1 MKIVI
6 LGAAESG
13 VGAAILAQQLGFDLF
28 VSDKG
33 QIKDHYKKELE
44 ARAIPFE
51 EGRHTW
57 EKMADADEV
66 VKSPGI
72 PDKAPLVKEFVALGI
87 PVISEI
93 EFAARYTSS
102 KLLAITGS
110 NGKTTTTMLTYHLVK
125 TGGIDAVMAGN
136 VGLSF
141 AACVAEQ
148 RQPDWYVLEVSSFQL
163 DGIRSFRPNVAM
175 LLNITADHLDR
186 YDYQLENY
194 VRSKF
199 RILMNQQAQDIFLYN
214 SDDVNTMAFMK
225 DKSFA
230 PQLVALHR
238 HLIDGKILRVGDHR
252 FDLGNTQLKGIHNAM
267 NALFAIRGA
276 LEMGVTPEDIQRGL
290 ESFVP
295 VPHRLEKVAEIDGV
309 EYINDSKAT
318 NVDSVYF
325 ALQAMEKP
333 VVWIVGGQD
342 KGNDYAPLLPFV
354 KEKVKA
360 VVCLGVDNA
369 RLFQVFNEPVNGTL
383 VDTKS
388 MAEAV
393 AAARDLAARGDVVLL
408 SPACASFDLFK
419 NYEDRGDQFRNEV
432 LKLLS
437 E

>member
-214 SDDVNTMAFMK
+214 SDDANTMAFMK
-225 DKSFA
+225 DKTFA

>member
-1 MKIVI
+1 MKVVI

-13 VGAAILAQQLGFDLF
+13 VGAAILAQQLGYDLF

-33 QIKDHYKKELE
+33 QIKDNYKRELE
-44 ARAIPFE
+44 ARAIPYE
-51 EGRHTW
+51 EGQHTW

-72 PDKAPLVKEFVALGI
+72 PDKAPLVKEFAALGI

-93 EFAARYTSS
+93 EFAARYTQANI
-102 KLLAITGS
+102 LAITGS
-110 NGKTTTTMLTYHLVK
+110 NGKTTTTMLAYHLAN

-141 AACVAEQ
+141 AACVADS

-163 DGIRSFRPNVAM
+163 DGIRTFRPKVAM

-186 YDYQLENY
+186 YEYQLDNY

-199 RILMNQQAQDIFLYN
+199 RIAMNQQAGDVFLYN
-214 SDDVNTMAFMK
+214 SDDVNTVAFLK
-225 DKSFA
+225 DNSFA
-230 PQLVALHR
+230 VEPEALHQG
-238 HLIDGKILRVGDHR
+238 LIDGKTLHVGHHR
-252 FDLGNTQLKGIHNAM
+252 FDLGSTQLKGIHNAM
-267 NALFAIRGA
+267 NALFAIKGA
-276 LEMGVTPEDIQRGL
+276 LEMGVAPELIQHGL
-290 ESFVP
+290 NTFVP

-318 NVDSVYF
+318 NVDSVYY

-342 KGNDYAPLLPFV
+342 KGNDYSPLLPFV

-360 VVCLGVDNA
+360 VVCLGVDNSK
-369 RLFQVFNEPVNGTL
+369 LFHVFNELVNGAII
-383 VDTKS
+383 DTKS

-393 AAARDLAARGDVVLL
+393 GASRDLAARGDVVLL

-432 LKLLS
+432 NNLIQ
-437 E
+437 

>member
-13 VGAAILAQQLGFDLF
+13 VGAAILAQQLGYDLF

-33 QIKDHYKKELE
+33 QIKDNYKRELE
-44 ARAIPFE
+44 ARAIPYE
-51 EGRHTW
+51 EGQHTW

-72 PDKAPLVKEFVALGI
+72 PDKAPLVKEFAALGI

-93 EFAARYTSS
+93 EFAARYTQANILS
-102 KLLAITGS
+102 ITGS
-110 NGKTTTTMLTYHLVK
+110 NGKTTTTMLAYHLAK

-141 AACVAEQ
+141 AACVAGS

-163 DGIRSFRPNVAM
+163 DGIRTFRPKVAM

-186 YDYQLENY
+186 YEYQLDNY

-199 RILMNQQAQDIFLYN
+199 RIAMNQQAGDIFLYN
-214 SDDVNTMAFMK
+214 SDDVNTVAFLK
-225 DKSFA
+225 NNSFA
-230 PQLVALHR
+230 VEPEALHQG
-238 HLIDGKILRVGDHR
+238 LIDGKTLSVGHHR
-252 FDLGNTQLKGIHNAM
+252 FDLGSTRLKGIHNAM
-267 NALFAIRGA
+267 NALFAIKGA
-276 LEMGVTPEDIQRGL
+276 LEMGVAPELIQHGL
-290 ESFVP
+290 NTFVP

-318 NVDSVYF
+318 NVDSVYY

-342 KGNDYAPLLPFV
+342 KGNDYSPLLPFV

-360 VVCLGVDNA
+360 VVCLGIDNSK
-369 RLFQVFNEPVNGTL
+369 LFHAFHELVNGAI

-393 AAARDLAARGDVVLL
+393 GASRDLAARGYVVLL

-432 LKLLS
+432 NNLIQ
-437 E
+437 

>member
-1 MKIVI
+1 MKVVI

-13 VGAAILAQQLGFDLF
+13 VGAAILAQQSGFDVF

-33 QIKDHYKKELE
+33 QIKDHYKRELE
-44 ARAIPFE
+44 ARAIPYE
-51 EGRHTW
+51 EGQHTW
-57 EKMADADEV
+57 EKMAGADEV

-72 PDKAPLVKEFVALGI
+72 PDKAPLVKEFVARGI

-93 EFAARYTSS
+93 EFASRYTRANI
-102 KLLAITGS
+102 LAITGS
-110 NGKTTTTMLTYHLVK
+110 NGKTTTTMLTYHLAK

-141 AACVAEQ
+141 AACVADH

-163 DGIRSFRPNVAM
+163 DGIRTFRPKVAM

-186 YDYQLENY
+186 YDYLLDNY

-199 RILMNQQAQDIFLYN
+199 RIAMNQQPKDVFLYN
-214 SDDVNTMAFMK
+214 SDDANTAAYMK
-225 DKSFA
+225 DQTFA
-230 PQLVALHR
+230 PELIPLHQG
-238 HLIDGKILRVGDHR
+238 LIDGKLLRLEGQLY
-252 FDLGNTQLKGIHNAM
+252 DLGNTQLKGIHNAM

-276 LEMGVTPEDIQRGL
+276 LEMGLSPEVIQHGL
-290 ESFVP
+290 NTFVP

-318 NVDSVYF
+318 NVDSVYY

-333 VVWIVGGQD
+333 VVWIAGGQD
-342 KGNDYAPLLPFV
+342 KGNDYAPLMPFV
-354 KEKVKA
+354 TEKVKA

-369 RLFQVFNEPVNGTL
+369 KLFQTFNELVKGHI

-393 AAARDLAARGDVVLL
+393 GAAHDLAARGDVVLL

-432 LKLLS
+432 QKLIS